1 MLYKITH
8 ILINKIIQYLLDS
21 LFGEM
26 RGFLSHQCAI
36 QMEGI
41 SEQTNLL
48 SLNASVEAARAG
60 EYGKGFVVIA
70 QEIIKVA
77 EISAN

>member
-1 MLYKITH
+1 
-8 ILINKIIQYLLDS
+8 
-21 LFGEM
+21 M
-26 RGFLSHQCAI
+26 RRFLSHQCAL